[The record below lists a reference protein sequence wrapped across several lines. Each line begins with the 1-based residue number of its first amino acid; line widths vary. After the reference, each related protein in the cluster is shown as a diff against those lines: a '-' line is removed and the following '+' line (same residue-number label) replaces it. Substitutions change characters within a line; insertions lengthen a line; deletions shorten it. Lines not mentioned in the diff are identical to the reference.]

1 MPPDSVALEITEHT
15 ILSSLDHTSDVLDT
29 LRASGVQIWLDDF
42 GTGYSSL
49 TYLRRLT
56 LDKLKIDRSFVQ
68 GLGINHEDTVIVE
81 VVSRLAQSLG
91 LQVIAEGVELPE
103 QIELLR
109 EIGCNHVQGFLL
121 SPPLDVEAMGN
132 LIAEYDPLM
141 VLPTA

>member
-1 MPPDSVALEITEHT
+1 M
-15 ILSSLDHTSDVLDT
+15 LDT